1 MKPMQFQPLYLCICA
16 LCWLFASTAQAQ
28 ECRPPISVDALSP
41 SSKQILFAL
50 SAAVTEQQRYEL
62 LRPLVMAPATNVEQD
77 AAPLHWRAY
86 LVYAALLLQ
95 RQDYAGARQHL
106 KKIPLESM
114 AAVPAAL
121 LLAESW
127 RLQGETSQAVDW
139 LVRIARQY
147 PYNLEA
153 LEGLLAAANALEQQ
167 NLGGHAAALY
177 QAVTE
182 QANHAAAAIVTLA
195 SGDNMALGA
204 LISEQNLLPGDLQ
217 TQLVRR
223 VLTINDFDVM
233 AAHHNSSAASSQ
245 GRCLLLQLH
254 AYQHKTENTRQI
266 LEQARSTLAAVD
278 QSLERLSERET
289 LLRATLKA
297 DDYSVSQ
304 LAIRQELRSINN
316 QLHRDRLQRQ
326 VIAANLDALPTLLA
340 GMEKRLQAMATESRS
355 RTSAID
361 GLLDDVLD
369 DAAASLY
376 VELVNTAAE
385 AALRRAA
392 LLESQLL
399 LRTREVNADPS
410 AHPPK

>member
-1 MKPMQFQPLYLCICA
+1 MVPA
-16 LCWLFASTAQAQ
+16 TDVAQ
-28 ECRPPISVDALSP
+28 DALP
-41 SSKQILFAL
+41 
-50 SAAVTEQQRYEL
+50 
-62 LRPLVMAPATNVEQD
+62 LR
-77 AAPLHWRAY
+77 WRAH
-86 LVYAALLLQ
+86 LVYAAQLLQ

-106 KKIPLESM
+106 KQIPIEST

-127 RLQGETSQAVDW
+127 RLQGEPQQAIDW
-139 LVRIARQY
+139 FIRIARQY

-195 SGDNMALGA
+195 SGDNMTLDA

-223 VLTINDFDVM
+223 VLTINDFDVL
-233 AAHHNSSAASSQ
+233 AAHHNSSAASSH

-254 AYQHKTENTRQI
+254 AYQRQTEHTRQA
-266 LEQARSTLAAVD
+266 LEQAQSTLAAID
-278 QSLERLSERET
+278 QSLETLAARET
-289 LLRATLKA
+289 MLSAALKA
-297 DDYSVSQ
+297 DDYSASQ
-304 LAIRQELRSINN
+304 LAIRQELRSISN
-316 QLHRDRLQRQ
+316 QSRREQLQRQ
-326 VIAANLDALPTLLA
+326 AIAANLEALPTLLA
-340 GMEKRLQAMATESRS
+340 GMEKRLQAMAAESRS

-361 GLLDDVLD
+361 RLLADAVD

-392 LLESQLL
+392 LLESQL
-399 LRTREVNADPS
+399 RWKPVTGTVRYGDQR
-410 AHPPK
+410 